1 MASLPSFTQF
11 SSLPRWQ
18 SNLPSLSSIN
28 FVQFPQVRLHS
39 RILVTAVP
47 RKKQAENTSDGEED
61 EPEKKTTRK
70 QAPTRRKK
78 KTEPEMTEETAVSE
92 IDVISNMD
100 DETSLPSES
109 AKPEKPQRRTRK
121 KVTATSSELTEE
133 PEKKVTRRR
142 RTKKNVEDTLNEG
155 SETELSETED
165 ETDNEKDL
173 EFDASGGEDIS
184 FTYAWPP
191 LICCFG
197 PIQHAFVPSGR
208 RANRLIDHESHERM
222 KDALWA
228 PEKFV
233 RAPGGCAANVALC
246 LARFGSN
253 AAVMGKIGDD
263 DFGQALLYY
272 LNESR
277 VQTRAVRIDPK
288 RTTAVSRMKMS
299 KRGSLR
305 MTCIGPC
312 AEDALRKTEINID
325 VLKEAKMFYFN
336 SFSLLDRRTKTSA
349 LQAIKISKQLGGL
362 IFFDLNLPLPLWHSA
377 EETRSVIQEALELA
391 DIIEVTKQELEFLC
405 GIEPTERFDTKD
417 NDRSK
422 FVHYSPD
429 IISLVLHDNLQLL
442 FVTNG
447 TSKVHYYTKEHNGSV
462 LGMED
467 PPITP
472 FTSDMSAAGDG
483 LVAGLLSKLIVQ
495 PHLMTDKEYLVH
507 SITYA
512 INRGV
517 TEQWLQARTRGYPPK
532 PGMEDDLFFPEPNG
546 FRTITEKAFR
556 TLFPVNGDDEDSEE
570 LGVTVNR
577 RDDDEED
584 DGDDVDRDRHN
595 DYDSEDVSDMEL
607 DDEEPMRKVNQS
619 VRA

>member
-11 SSLPRWQ
+11 CSVPRWQ
-18 SNLPSLSSIN
+18 SNLPSLCFIN
-28 FVQFPQVRLHS
+28 CLQFSQVIRPHS
-39 RILVTAVP
+39 RFVVTAVP
-47 RKKQAENTSDGEED
+47 RKKQPEKTSDGEED
-61 EPEKKTTRK
+61 DSEKKTTRK
-70 QAPTRRKK
+70 RAPSRRRKK
-78 KTEPEMTEETAVSE
+78 AESDVTEETPVLEGNVSNV
-92 IDVISNMD
+92 DG
-100 DETSLPSES
+100 ETSLTSES
-109 AKPEKPQRRTRK
+109 AEPEKPPRRTRK
-121 KVTATSSELTEE
+121 KETVVVSTSSNLNEE

-142 RTKKNVEDTLNEG
+142 RTKKTVEDTVNEA

-165 ETDNEKDL
+165 ETDNERDL
-173 EFDASGGEDIS
+173 EVDASGGEDIS

-233 RAPGGCAANVALC
+233 RAPGGCAAN
-246 LARFGSN
+246 
-253 AAVMGKIGDD
+253 
-263 DFGQALLYY
+263 
-272 LNESR
+272 
-277 VQTRAVRIDPK
+277 
-288 RTTAVSRMKMS
+288 MKMS
-299 KRGSLR
+299 KRGPLR
-305 MTCIGPC
+305 MTCVGPC

-336 SFSLLDRRTKTSA
+336 SFSLLDRKTKTSA
-349 LQAIKISKQLGGL
+349 LQAIKISKQFGGL
-362 IFFDLNLPLPLWHSA
+362 IFFDLNLPLPLWHSV
-377 EETRSVIQEALELA
+377 EETWSVIQEALELA

-405 GIEPTERFDTKD
+405 GIVASERFDTKD

-429 IISLVLHDNLQLL
+429 IISPILHDNLQVL

-447 TSKVHYYTKEHNGSV
+447 TSKVHYYTKDHNGSV

-483 LVAGLLSKLIVQ
+483 LVAGLVSKLIVQ
-495 PHLMTDKEYLVH
+495 PHLMTNKEYLIH
-507 SITYA
+507 SIDYA

-532 PGMEDDLFFPEPNG
+532 PGMEDDVFFPDPNG
-546 FRTITEKAFR
+546 LRTITEKAFR
-556 TLFPVNGDDEDSEE
+556 TLFPVNDDDDSEE

-577 RDDDEED
+577 HDDDSEEED
-584 DGDDVDRDRHN
+584 GDNADRHN
-595 DYDSEDVSDMEL
+595 DYDSEDISDVEF
-607 DDEEPMRKVNQS
+607 DDEEPVRKVNQS
-619 VRA
+619 IRA